1 MTVSVLQT
9 KDPAINAVDV
19 ALRERYVKLWKA
31 YQTQCARRR
40 KGVNDE
46 RLNKQIKAAY

>member
-31 YQTQCARRR
+31 YQTQA
-40 KGVNDE
+40 
-46 RLNKQIKAAY
+46 